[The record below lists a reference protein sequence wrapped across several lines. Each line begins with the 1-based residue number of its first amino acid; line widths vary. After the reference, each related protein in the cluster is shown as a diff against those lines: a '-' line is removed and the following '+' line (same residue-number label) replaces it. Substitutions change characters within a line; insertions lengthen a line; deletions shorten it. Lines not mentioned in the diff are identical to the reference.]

1 MILCVLSVTS
11 QSNIF
16 VCCGLLICIASG
28 LGTWFITAVFLAL
41 MAGGGARALRVWQT
55 YKTRHHRPSSI
66 VWYQSDHSWHQY
78 NNRRHTLTQCCFNAE
93 PAPQISSLAAWCIPS
108 SKYANSKK
116 ASTLIFGAFIEH
128 LACLSAKHT
137 NPNDKMIKYTVLS
150 FPKHTF
156 AKANAFAWEIKEFRV
171 DFFSEHS
178 DWLPWFKNEFAY
190 STLDSLQIHVNTL
203 QLSILVR
210 SWVPRK

>member
-1 MILCVLSVTS
+1 MILCFLSVAS
-11 QSNIF
+11 QYDIF

-55 YKTRHHRPSSI
+55 YKTRHHKPSPI
-66 VWYQSDHSWHQY
+66 VWYQSDHSWHHY
-78 NNRRHTLTQCCFNAE
+78 TNRRHTLTQCCFNAE

-108 SKYANSKK
+108 SEDATQKK
-116 ASTLIFGAFIEH
+116 HRAATLIFGAFIEH
-128 LACLSAKHT
+128 LPCLSAKHT

-178 DWLPWFKNEFAY
+178 GSK
-190 STLDSLQIHVNTL
+190 IHVNTL
-203 QLSILVR
+203 QMSILVR